1 MISLKFATSLYN
13 LFLYIPITLFLF
25 EESSYK
31 PSTSLLK
38 QINKQQ
44 KKLYSFTDLWK
55 VTKFTY
61 KFAKEM
67 LNWIWRVQFRIFH
80 IFLGKRWAGA
90 NEEFPS
96 SPKKPPSF
104 HSPLHNCFHKPA
116 FLILSRNCGPGP
128 HLRWVLST
136 LVASLF
142 KWNLAK
148 IPIRYQEPRRIDL
161 KNKQPSPEKRC
172 PMLGRDV
179 LVTGWR
185 TQSSTPRRPVRN
197 RQGGWRIRGAEW
209 RNLNLRDWGRWP
221 GSIPKFNTYFNYQFI
236 SKLFQVTVP
245 SHKATQQL
253 LFSFYQT
260 ARGKVET
267 APLCPAQ

>member
-13 LFLYIPITLFLF
+13 LFLYIPITLFLV

-104 HSPLHNCFHKPA
+104 HSPLHNCFHQPA

-128 HLRWVLST
+128 HLRWALST

-148 IPIRYQEPRRIDL
+148 IPIRYQEPRRIKLDITEWAGNL
-161 KNKQPSPEKRC
+161 VLTGLAVSTASALIWEPELPSAGARRLRPLAVTASKEIHTPATSVGLRWKLESWVLRVQVVWEKEK
-172 PMLGRDV
+172 LWGFT
-179 LVTGWR
+179 LV
-185 TQSSTPRRPVRN
+185 
-197 RQGGWRIRGAEW
+197 RG
-209 RNLNLRDWGRWP
+209 D
-221 GSIPKFNTYFNYQFI
+221 I
-236 SKLFQVTVP
+236 LFFVGVWTICD
-245 SHKATQQL
+245 
-253 LFSFYQT
+253 F
-260 ARGKVET
+260 
-267 APLCPAQ
+267 